1 MKKLILSLI
10 LLPILAHA
18 KEIKEISDKEIK
30 SEFLSVVK
38 DVEVENMLGST
49 SEFNDCRKKNE
60 FDSSDNPAAK
70 EAKIKAASD
79 CFKQKI
85 TGKNSKALE
94 KLADDLKLENYG
106 VIKSK
111 NVSDITEYLSTKM
124 RKSLTGVDP
133 KDKSA
138 ASKKWENQKIVDQKV
153 FVDMYTTQLM
163 KSALFEVSRYCFENL
178 RGDSPKDNFSE
189 HWSNTLEYGVDSNGV
204 KVVDMSA
211 MVMTNIN
218 DQGHPSFLGDKL
230 KDTDLSN
237 QKEVLGKLV
246 SGLTPQGT
254 PLSAEDYRAF
264 FGFCQAA
271 LPKLCDQFK
280 KESKVQNASIKS
292 VSGLDPDLNGKMT
305 KGANSCLTLDRLQ
318 SMRTAL
324 AKTALVAKQ
333 FEEMGNEKDQFAIKM
348 LKDPKFYERGK
359 GKDEDSIDE
368 LTNFSSSDMIASTK
382 KNEMDELTDLEE
394 ECKNKPSSKDCNG
407 YLSENDSLD
416 KAIHNVESEMN
427 LKREIEVAK
436 VKEIYTKPD
445 ELEKYLTDNGHFDLL
460 NKLNDKLLK
469 PEDIESELAT
479 IYNAR
484 KVAEIEALKF
494 KVGKRQ
500 ISEKDGITDPQ
511 KADMIKDNIK
521 ETKEERARLAQVV
534 MFNNIITSQL
544 ELTDQATKKGVGRNT
559 NAWKKEMQGL
569 EETKSYDEDLF
580 AGIQS
585 EADANGSTLEDT
597 SVVGGGIIDSILGK
611 KEEKK
616 N

>member
-18 KEIKEISDKEIK
+18 EIKEISDKEIK
-30 SEFLSVVK
+30 SEFLTVVK
-38 DVEVENMLGST
+38 DVEVEKMLGGS
-49 SEFNDCRKKNE
+49 SEFNKCRKDNE
-60 FDSSDNPAAK
+60 FKAGDPDQEK
-70 EAKIKAASD
+70 KIQLATD
-79 CFKQKI
+79 CFKKNLA
-85 TGKNSKALE
+85 GKNEAALK

-111 NVSDITEYLSTKM
+111 NVSDITEYLSAKM

-138 ASKKWENQKIVDQKV
+138 SSKKWENQKIVDQKV
-153 FVDMYTTQLM
+153 FIDMYTTQLM

-178 RGDSPKDNFSE
+178 RGDSLKDNFAE
-189 HWSNTLEYGVDSNGV
+189 HWSNTLRYGADSSGV
-204 KVVDMSA
+204 KIVDMGK
-211 MVMTNIN
+211 VDMTKIN
-218 DQGHPSFLGDKL
+218 DTGDPSFLGKKL
-230 KDTDLSN
+230 DQTDLSD

-254 PLSAEDYRAF
+254 PLSAENYRAF

-271 LPKLCDQFK
+271 LPFLCDQFK
-280 KESKVQNASIKS
+280 KESKVQNASTNS
-292 VSGLDPDLNGKMT
+292 VLGLDLSLKGKMT
-305 KGANSCLTLDRLQ
+305 NGANSCLTLNRLQ

-348 LKDPKFYERGK
+348 LKDPQFYERGK

-368 LTNFSSSDMIASTK
+368 LTNFSSADMLAGMK
-382 KNEMDELTDLEE
+382 KNEVDDLKDLEE
-394 ECKNKPSSKDCNG
+394 ECKKKPSSTDCSD
-407 YLSENDSLD
+407 YLIENDSLD

-427 LKREIEVAK
+427 LKREIEVARVRDLK
-436 VKEIYTKPD
+436 NGNDTKK
-445 ELEKYLTDNGHFDLL
+445 LEEYLTENGLFDLL
-460 NKLNDKLLK
+460 EKVKK
-469 PEDIESELAT
+469 PTGVFDIEKEIGD

-494 KVGKRQ
+494 KVGRRQ
-500 ISEKDGITDPQ
+500 ISEKDGITDP
-511 KADMIKDNIK
+511 KKEDMIKDNIK

-569 EETKSYDEDLF
+569 EDTEPYVKDLF
-580 AGIQS
+580 TGIQS

-597 SVVGGGIIDSILGK
+597 SVVGGGIIDQILGK
-611 KEEKK
+611 KPDP
-616 N
+616 